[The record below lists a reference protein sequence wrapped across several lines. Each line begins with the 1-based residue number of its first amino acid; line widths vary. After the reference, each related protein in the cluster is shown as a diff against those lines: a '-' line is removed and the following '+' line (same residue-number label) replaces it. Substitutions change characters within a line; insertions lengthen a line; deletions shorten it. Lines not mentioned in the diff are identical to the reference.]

1 LIKIL
6 IADDHV
12 IVRKG
17 LKHILSETSD
27 MVVTGEAGEG
37 QETLNKVYENDYDMV
52 LLDISMPG
60 RGGLEVLAEI
70 KKNKPD
76 LPVLILSMHPEEQYA
91 VRALRTGAS
100 GYLTKK
106 SAPEELIKA
115 IRKVSRGGK
124 YVTASLAERLVYEIK
139 IDVEKPRHESLSN
152 REFQIFCM
160 IASGKTPKQ
169 ISEELSL
176 SVKTISTYR
185 CRILNKM
192 NVKNNAGLTYYAI
205 QNSLVQ

>member
-12 IVRKG
+12 IVRTG
-17 LKHILSETSD
+17 LKQILSETSD
-27 MVVTGEAGEG
+27 VVVTGEAGDG
-37 QETLNKVYENDYDMV
+37 NETINKVYENDYDMV

-70 KKNKPD
+70 KKKKPD

-100 GYLTKK
+100 GYLTKE

-124 YVTASLAERLVYEIK
+124 YVTASLAERLASAIK
-139 IDVEKPRHESLSN
+139 IDVEKPRHETLSN
-152 REFQIFCM
+152 REFQILCM
-160 IASGKTPKQ
+160 IASGKTAKQ

-192 NVKNNAGLTYYAI
+192 NMKNNAELTYYAI
-205 QNSLVQ
+205 QNRLVK